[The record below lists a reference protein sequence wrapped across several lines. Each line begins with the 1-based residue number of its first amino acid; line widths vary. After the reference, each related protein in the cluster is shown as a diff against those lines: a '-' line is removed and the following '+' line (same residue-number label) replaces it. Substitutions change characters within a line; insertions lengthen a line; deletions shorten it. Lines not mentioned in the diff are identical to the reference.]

1 MILHI
6 VFYEVVSF
14 LFTRAHGV
22 PFVPLSTPRAHILTA
37 PLQGAIA
44 MGAML
49 PPIPPSIRQASQQLP
64 SKKIVA
70 SCLAVSVFLCIFAP
84 SK

>member
-1 MILHI
+1 MLLHI
-6 VFYEVVSF
+6 VFYGVVSF

-37 PLQGAIA
+37 PLCGAIA

-49 PPIPPSIRQASQQLP
+49 PPIPPSMGVRHH
-64 SKKIVA
+64 SKKHW
-70 SCLAVSVFLCIFAP
+70 CLFGGFGFSM
-84 SK
+84 

>member
-1 MILHI
+1 MLLHI
-6 VFYEVVSF
+6 VFYGVVSF

-37 PLQGAIA
+37 SLQGAVA

-49 PPIPPSIRQASQQLP
+49 PPTPRR
-64 SKKIVA
+64 
-70 SCLAVSVFLCIFAP
+70 
-84 SK
+84 

>member
-1 MILHI
+1 MLLHI
-6 VFYEVVSF
+6 VFYGVVSF

-37 PLQGAIA
+37 SLQGAVA

-49 PPIPPSIRQASQQLP
+49 PPTPPPMGIRRA
-64 SKKIVA
+64 
-70 SCLAVSVFLCIFAP
+70 
-84 SK
+84 